1 MGTFDGTIMPSTPI
15 TSMGLRRGMRSDGW
29 EIAWRRVTADAERTR
44 STVESADQIEAGDV
58 VA

>member
-1 MGTFDGTIMPSTPI
+1 MPSTPI

-29 EIAWRRVTADAERTR
+29 EIAWHRLSADAERTR